1 MEGELRVPVQS
12 VREAIQRRNP
22 EATFDEEEPLY
33 VHRRSLAFTN
43 PLLPGENFTSAD
55 LPYDLK
61 LQEFALTV
69 ENFCSWAGYLPK
81 YKVPIDGT
89 LRMRYSVDPKE
100 FPCLM
105 ERALSGRPVVLSP
118 VDHVSSLSDPFG
130 MTSTDHARAQDGP
143 KGQLDV
149 DA

>member
-1 MEGELRVPVQS
+1 MGGELRVPVQS
-12 VREAIQRRNP
+12 VREAIQRWNP
-22 EATFDEEEPLY
+22 EATFDEKEPLY
-33 VHRRSLAFTN
+33 VDRRRVAFTN

-55 LPYDLK
+55 LPYDSK
-61 LQEFALTV
+61 LQDFALTV

-100 FPCLM
+100 FPCLK

-118 VDHVSSLSDPFG
+118 EDHVSSLSDPFG
-130 MTSTDHARAQDGP
+130 VTSTDHARGP
-143 KGQLDV
+143 GGLEGQLAI